1 LVSIRREKKA
11 VKSKGSLGRKD
22 REIRFL
28 TIPKLAEAPVSDDR
42 QLFSATLTLF
52 FNFNPQNDAR
62 NRITHSCIFFINST
76 VATRTVSPS
85 SMAGAMI

>member
-1 LVSIRREKKA
+1 V
-11 VKSKGSLGRKD
+11 VKSKGSLVGRKD

-28 TIPKLAEAPVSDDR
+28 TIPKLAEAPVR